1 MNQYSKT
8 DELFVTVTHAA
19 DHSAPWLAQW
29 KRPGM
34 GSAPH
39 SGHRGSGRG
48 IEGLVMMGG

>member
-19 DHSAPWLAQW
+19 DHSALWLAQW

-34 GSAPH
+34 GSAPPTLAIEAAVTG
-39 SGHRGSGRG
+39 SRGW
-48 IEGLVMMGG
+48 